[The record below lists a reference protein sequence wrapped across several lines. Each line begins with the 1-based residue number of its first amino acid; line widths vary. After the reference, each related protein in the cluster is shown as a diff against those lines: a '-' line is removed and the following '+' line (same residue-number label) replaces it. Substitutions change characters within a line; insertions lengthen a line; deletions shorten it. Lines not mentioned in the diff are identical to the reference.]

1 MAKATKA
8 PEAIEA
14 IEAIEST
21 EVKAPEHT
29 IGGKEIFQEWK
40 AEIKTDKETGAKS
53 FEKLK
58 LIREVVKITPEQA
71 ELLNDGLLYGGNSIV
86 NAYFRPE

>member
-8 PEAIEA
+8 PEAIE
-14 IEAIEST
+14 SP

-29 IGGKEIFQEWK
+29 IGGKEVFQEWK

-58 LIREVVKITPEQA
+58 LVRESVKITPEQA
-71 ELLNDGLLYGGNSIV
+71 ELLNDGLLYGGNGIV